1 MTPAMYKRVRDVF
14 FESGLTDGLNIQ
26 LLVWTDDPNDK
37 RLAKSYIV
45 FRPSGGS
52 NIDKDI
58 GGDHYVMVDIISA
71 KGVTEHQ
78 KADDA
83 VNRIIEFVKQNP
95 LVSKCLGQITNLGGI
110 PAPVLSTEGR
120 LVYRLM
126 FACLYGSD

>member
-1 MTPAMYKRVRDVF
+1 MTPPMYKRVRDVF
-14 FESGLTDGLNIQ
+14 IENGLTDGLNVQ
-26 LLVWTDDPNDK
+26 VLVWTDDPGDK

-45 FRPSGGS
+45 FRNSGGS

-58 GGDHYVMVDIISA
+58 GGDYLVEVMVISA
-71 KGVTEHQ
+71 KGVTEYQ

-126 FACLYGSD
+126 FACLFGSD

>member
-1 MTPAMYKRVRDVF
+1 MTPPMYKRVRDVF
-14 FESGLTDGLNIQ
+14 MGNGLTDGLNIQ
-26 LLVWTDDPNDK
+26 LLVWTEDPNDK

-58 GGDHYVMVDIISA
+58 GGDYYVMVDVISA
-71 KGVTEHQ
+71 KGMTEYQ

-120 LVYRLM
+120 IVYRLM
-126 FACLYGSD
+126 FACLFGSD

>member
-1 MTPAMYKRVRDVF
+1 MNPPMHKRVRDVF
-14 FESGLTDGLNIQ
+14 MENGLTDGLNIQ
-26 LLVWTDDPNDK
+26 TLVWTDDPSDK

-58 GGDHYVMVDIISA
+58 GGDHYVMVDVISA
-71 KGVTEHQ
+71 KGVTEYQ

>member
-1 MTPAMYKRVRDVF
+1 MTPPMYKRVRDVF
-14 FESGLTDGLNIQ
+14 MDSGLTEGLNIQ

-58 GGDHYVMVDIISA
+58 SGDYFVMVDVISA
-71 KGVTEHQ
+71 KGVTEYQ

-110 PAPVLSTEGR
+110 PAPIQTSEGR

-126 FACLYGSD
+126 FACLFGSD

>member
-1 MTPAMYKRVRDVF
+1 MTPPMYKRVRDVF
-14 FESGLTDGLNIQ
+14 MESGLTDGLNIQ
-26 LLVWTDDPNDK
+26 LLVWTDDPSDK

-58 GGDHYVMVDIISA
+58 GGDYYVMVDVISA
-71 KGVTEHQ
+71 KGVTEYQ

-126 FACLYGSD
+126 FACLFGSD

>member
-1 MTPAMYKRVRDVF
+1 MTPPMYKRVRDVF
-14 FESGLTDGLNIQ
+14 MENSLTEGLNIQ

-58 GGDHYVMVDIISA
+58 GGDYYVMIDVISA
-71 KGVTEHQ
+71 KGVTEYQ

-95 LVSKCLGQITNLGGI
+95 LVSKCLGQITNIGGI

>member
-1 MTPAMYKRVRDVF
+1 MTPPMYKRVRDVF
-14 FESGLTDGLNIQ
+14 MESGLTEGLNIQ

-58 GGDHYVMVDIISA
+58 GGDYYVMVDIISA
-71 KGVTEHQ
+71 SGKEKYQ
-78 KADDA
+78 EADDT

-95 LVSKCLGQITNLGGI
+95 LVSKCLGQITNIGGV
-110 PAPVLSTEGR
+110 PAPILTTERR

>member
-1 MTPAMYKRVRDVF
+1 MTPPMHKRVRDVF
-14 FESGLTDGLNIQ
+14 MDNGLTDGLSIQ

-52 NIDKDI
+52 NIDKNI

-71 KGVTEHQ
+71 KGVTEYQ

-126 FACLYGSD
+126 FACLYGD